1 MERFSIKRFIRTIW
15 DHHFGRETAEERL
28 NLNVYTGR
36 MTIQKF
42 GRLLSELLGHRLARI
57 DVQIEPFFSRFSRRS
72 SPIYSTSRYLPIYGR
87 IS

>member
-1 MERFSIKRFIRTIW
+1 MERFSEKRLIW
-15 DHHFGRETAEERL
+15 TMRDHHFGRETAEERL
-28 NLNVYTGR
+28 DLNIYTGR

-57 DVQIEPFFSRFSRRS
+57 DVQIEPFLSHF